1 MSEIFSSAIR
11 IPTYSGELF
20 GTVEYRNPENKSIAV
35 LILADGGAVDRNGNS
50 SDGFNRSYCLRLL
63 ALELAKFGVAS
74 LRYDKRGIGLSDIS
88 PAYANELSF
97 DDYVEDAIHCVHFL
111 KQEMGFSKVIIAG
124 HGEGALTGALAAQKA
139 PVDGL
144 VSIAGTAKN
153 AAVLLHEQL
162 QRRLSSAE
170 LQQVDQILKLLHE
183 GFFIDAVPER
193 FEQLFTPTIQPFLM
207 SLFRYDPVIETK
219 KLNIPVLFVH
229 GNRDLQVPFT
239 DATTLKNGCP
249 NATLLFLE
257 GMNHVLKHVDKNH
270 DIQTAFYQNPS
281 IPISKPLVV
290 SMMSFV
296 TKVMRLQRI
305 EATNAVEHA

>member
-1 MSEIFSSAIR
+1 MSEIFSAAIR

-20 GTVEYRNPENKSIAV
+20 GTMEYKNPENKSIAV

-50 SDGFNRSYCLRLL
+50 SDGFNQSYCLRLL

-74 LRYDKRGIGLSDIS
+74 LRYDKRGIGLSEVS
-88 PAYANELSF
+88 PAYANELTF
-97 DDYVEDAIHCVHFL
+97 DDYVEDAVHCVHFL
-111 KQEMGFSKVIIAG
+111 KQEMGFAKVIIVG

-144 VSIAGTAKN
+144 VSIGGTAKN

-162 QRRLSSAE
+162 QRRLSGIE
-170 LQQVDQILKLLHE
+170 LQQVDYILKQLHE

-193 FEQLFTPTIQPFLM
+193 FEALFSPAIQPFLM

-219 KLNIPVLFVH
+219 KLKIPVAFLH

-239 DATTLKNGCP
+239 DATALKNGSS
-249 NATLLFLE
+249 NATLLLLE
-257 GMNHVLKHVDKNH
+257 GMNHVLKQVDSDH

-296 TKVMRLQRI
+296 TRVMRLRRV
-305 EATNAVEHA
+305 EGNRVVEHA